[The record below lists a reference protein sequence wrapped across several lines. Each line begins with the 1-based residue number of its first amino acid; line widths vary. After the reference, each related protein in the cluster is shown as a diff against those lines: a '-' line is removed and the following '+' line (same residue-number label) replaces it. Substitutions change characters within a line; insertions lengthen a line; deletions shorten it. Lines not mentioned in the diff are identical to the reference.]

1 VRVFRRSASLADV
14 AVDARPDH
22 AFPAAF
28 APLAAR
34 HDVVQERGRD
44 YMTDKEIREAV
55 RWLDSL
61 DQQ

>member
-1 VRVFRRSASLADV
+1 MHRCPRISTEF
-14 AVDARPDH
+14 AVDARADH
-22 AFPAAF
+22 VFPGAF

-55 RWLDSL
+55 RWIDSL